1 MEKHFNCIMCP
12 LGCEL
17 LVEITNGVIKV
28 SGNGCIRG
36 EQYAQN
42 ELKNP
47 VRSVSS
53 LVKLKSGG
61 VVAVK
66 TAGQIPKDKIDECM
80 QILAKIQ
87 LDKKPKYHS
96 VVVKNIC
103 DTNVDIISIE

>member
-1 MEKHFNCIMCP
+1 MEKKFNCIMCP

-17 LVEITNGVIKV
+17 QVLVNGENISV
-28 SGNGCIRG
+28 SGNGCVRG
-36 EQYAQN
+36 EQYAKN
-42 ELKNP
+42 ELTNP

-66 TAGQIPKDKIDECM
+66 TSGQIPKDKIFDCM
-80 QILAKIQ
+80 QVLSEIV
-87 LDKKPKYHS
+87 LDKKPKFHS

-103 DTNVDIISIE
+103 NTGVDIITIE